1 MNAWVI
7 ARNTVGDALR
17 KRVLL
22 VFLLIAIVML
32 FLALF
37 LAYFSGREQIRE
49 QMVMFKSVA
58 FTILLIFGAL
68 IAITTSI
75 FLIPNEIEKRTIYS
89 VLSKP
94 VQRWEFFIG
103 KFLGGA
109 ITVLITLTLMSLVLG
124 VVIFMMSAQPTGA
137 DPMGAITQQAQKLDA
152 KDWMQRGVKEL
163 ALVLR
168 GTTVIYFEL
177 VLLTAI
183 ATFLSLFLT
192 PTVNFAV
199 TALLF
204 TVGSFQDVLAAWMRR
219 PDLVI
224 AKWVATAFY
233 YVTPHF
239 QDFNI
244 MGNLVHPEVPL
255 KISPWVYATQV
266 GAYGVL
272 YALVLLLAGI
282 LIFDRKEV

>member
-1 MNAWVI
+1 MNALVI

-22 VFLLIAIVML
+22 IILLIAIVMI
-32 FLALF
+32 FVSVA
-37 LAYFSGREQIRE
+37 LAYFTARE
-49 QMVMFKSVA
+49 QMSIFKSVA
-58 FTILLIFGAL
+58 FVILLVFGAL

-75 FLIPNEIEKRTIYS
+75 FLIPDEVEKRTIYS

-109 ITVLITLTLMSLVLG
+109 LTVLISLGLMAIVLG
-124 VVIFMMSAQPTGA
+124 VVVFLMSAQPPAGVELQ
-137 DPMGAITQQAQKLDA
+137 AITQQAQKLDVG
-152 KDWMQRGVKEL
+152 DWMRRGGREL
-163 ALVLR
+163 ALVAR
-168 GTTVIYFEL
+168 GTSVIYFEL

-183 ATFLSLFLT
+183 ATTLSLFLT

-204 TVGSFQDVLAAWMRR
+204 IVGSLQEVLAAWTRR
-219 PDLVI
+219 YEYPFT
-224 AKWVATAFY
+224 KWAATGLY

-244 MGNLVHPEVPL
+244 MGNLVHPEVAL
-255 KISPWVYATQV
+255 KSSPVLYAIQV
-266 GAYGVL
+266 SAYGVV
-272 YALVLLLAGI
+272 YAMVLLLIGI
-282 LIFDRKEV
+282 LVFDQKEV

>member
-1 MNAWVI
+1 MNALVI

-32 FLALF
+32 FLSLF
-37 LAYFSGREQIRE
+37 LAYFTQREQLVI
-49 QMVMFKSVA
+49 FKSVA
-58 FTILLIFGAL
+58 FVILLVFGAL

-75 FLIPNEIEKRTIYS
+75 FLIPNEVEKRTIYS

-94 VQRWEFFIG
+94 VQRWEFFAG

-109 ITVLITLTLMSLVLG
+109 LTVLITLGLMAIVLG
-124 VVIFMMSAQPTGA
+124 VVVFMMSAQPPAGA
-137 DPMGAITQQAQKLDA
+137 EQVVSVTEQAQKLDVG
-152 KDWMQRGVKEL
+152 DWMR
-163 ALVLR
+163 R
-168 GTTVIYFEL
+168 GTHELGLVARGTAVIYFEL
-177 VLLTAI
+177 MLLTAI
-183 ATFLSLFLT
+183 ATTLSLFLT

-204 TVGSFQDVLAAWMRR
+204 IVGSFQDVLAAWTRR
-219 PDLVI
+219 PDFLI
-224 AKWVATAFY
+224 ARWVATAFY

-244 MGNLVHPEVPL
+244 MGNLVHPEVAL
-255 KISPWVYATQV
+255 KGSPVLYAFQV
-266 GAYGVL
+266 SVYGVI
-272 YALVLLLAGI
+272 YALVLLMAGI
-282 LIFDRKEV
+282 LVFDQKEV

>member
-1 MNAWVI
+1 MNALVI

-32 FLALF
+32 FLSLF
-37 LAYFSGREQIRE
+37 LAYFSARER
-49 QMVMFKSVA
+49 MVIFKSVA
-58 FTILLIFGAL
+58 FVILLVFGGL
-68 IAITTSI
+68 ISITTAI
-75 FLIPNEIEKRTIYS
+75 FLIPNEVEKRTIYS

-109 ITVLITLTLMSLVLG
+109 FTVLVTLGLMAIVLA
-124 VVIFMMSAQPTGA
+124 VVTFMMSAQPPSGA
-137 DPMGAITQQAQKLDA
+137 ETMTSVTQQVQKL
-152 KDWMQRGVKEL
+152 G
-163 ALVLR
+163 LVFR
-168 GTTVIYFEL
+168 GTAVIYFEL

-183 ATFLSLFLT
+183 ATTLSLFLT

-204 TVGSFQDVLAAWMRR
+204 IVGSFQDVLAAWTRR
-219 PDLVI
+219 PEYVI

-244 MGNLVHPEVPL
+244 MGSLVHPEVEL
-255 KISPWVYATQV
+255 KSSPVLYAIQV
-266 GAYGVL
+266 CAYGVV
-272 YALVLLLAGI
+272 YAMVLLLAGV
-282 LIFDRKEV
+282 LVFDRKEV